1 MVDAT
6 SRVSKAVAELE
17 RQVLGAERNERT
29 DPAQAA
35 KEARAAV
42 LTALKIAS
50 DNAGRS
56 RTAFERAG
64 SRMDPKDQ
72 KALAR
77 EMKWYK
83 DEIDRIREGP
93 TSEELAKMEGGEEP
107 RL

>member
-42 LTALKIAS
+42 STALDIAS
-50 DNAGRS
+50 VYAGKS
-56 RTAFERAG
+56 RTAFERSG
-64 SRMDPKDQ
+64 GHIDPEDQ
-72 KALAR
+72 KVLAK
-77 EMKWYK
+77 EMGWYK
-83 DEIDRIREGP
+83 KEIDRIRKGP
-93 TSEELAKMEGGEEP
+93 TIEELKKMERGEEP